1 MGSLKLA
8 TLILGCGAAFLAGCA
23 RPPYEISQADR
34 QRFSPGLIRVD
45 RPGKAPL
52 IEGLSNC
59 TVYKARYDGDRIS
72 GWKAALGADWGGT
85 YPAFLT
91 ACVDESLAYRN
102 GEVRVYLC
110 ARAIGAGGG
119 CNNGGHYRSRT
130 GERPWLQGWDNV
142 HWQIL
147 PP

>member
-1 MGSLKLA
+1 MLLRRRFAGLLFIVA
-8 TLILGCGAAFLAGCA
+8 LCAGCA
-23 RPPYEISQADR
+23 AKPYEISQSDQ
-34 QRFSPGLIRVD
+34 QRFTAGLIRVE
-45 RPGKAPL
+45 RAGKAPL

-59 TVYKARYDGDRIS
+59 TVYKAQYDGQRIS

-91 ACVDESLAYRN
+91 GCMTQSLAYRN

-119 CNNGGHYRSRT
+119 CNNGGYYRSRT
-130 GERPWLQGWDNV
+130 GERPWLRSWDQA
-142 HWQIL
+142 HWAPL